1 MWLLKMAWKNL
12 WRNYTRTL
20 ISMSAIFFAVILSV
34 LTSSLKDGVFDNLVK
49 NVVSFYTGYIQ
60 VHKNGYWKEQNLDN
74 SFAASVKTE
83 QSILRD
89 KNVSSITA
97 RLESFAL
104 VSSGELT
111 KGCLVVG
118 VDPEKEDKI
127 TLLKSK
133 LTRGSYIKSSDHAV
147 LIAEGLARRLKVT
160 VKDTVVLIGQ
170 GYHGATAAGKY
181 LVKGIV
187 SFGSPELNDKAL
199 FMPLF
204 AAQDLYGANGM
215 VSSYILSLKDPKQL
229 QASGSFLSAALK
241 PGYEVMTWEEIMPEI
256 KQHIATDSNNMRY
269 IQGIL
274 YLLIGFGIFGTLL
287 MMMVE
292 RKYEMGM
299 LVAIGMKKSRLIML
313 LVAESILTVVIG
325 CFFGIMASVPIV
337 YYLNKYP
344 IKMGGE
350 TAEVYQKFG
359 FEAIFPTS
367 TDSENFINQGITVLI
382 IGLLLSLYPVYK
394 IIRLDPVS
402 AMKR

>member
-1 MWLLKMAWKNL
+1 MNHL
-12 WRNYTRTL
+12 
-20 ISMSAIFFAVILSV
+20 
-34 LTSSLKDGVFDNLVK
+34 
-49 NVVSFYTGYIQ
+49 
-60 VHKNGYWKEQNLDN
+60 
-74 SFAASVKTE
+74 
-83 QSILRD
+83 
-89 KNVSSITA
+89 
-97 RLESFAL
+97 
-104 VSSGELT
+104 
-111 KGCLVVG
+111 
-118 VDPEKEDKI
+118 
-127 TLLKSK
+127 
-133 LTRGSYIKSSDHAV
+133 
-147 LIAEGLARRLKVT
+147 
-160 VKDTVVLIGQ
+160 
-170 GYHGATAAGKY
+170 
-181 LVKGIV
+181 
-187 SFGSPELNDKAL
+187 
-199 FMPLF
+199 
-204 AAQDLYGANGM
+204 
-215 VSSYILSLKDPKQL
+215 
-229 QASGSFLSAALK
+229 
-241 PGYEVMTWEEIMPEI
+241 PEI

-344 IKMGGE
+344 LKMGGE